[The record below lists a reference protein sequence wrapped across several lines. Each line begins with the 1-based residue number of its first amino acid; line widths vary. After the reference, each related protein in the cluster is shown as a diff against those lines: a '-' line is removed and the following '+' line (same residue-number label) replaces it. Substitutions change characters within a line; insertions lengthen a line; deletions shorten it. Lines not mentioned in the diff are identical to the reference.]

1 MALPAWLAGLFE
13 PLAKIIDDLTLSKE
27 EKESLKLQALSVQV
41 GMASEIL
48 GYEQKLVES
57 QAAVIKAE
65 AEGASWMQRNWRPV
79 LMLTIV
85 LIVANNYLINPYLKA
100 MFGWDIQLV
109 LPEQLWTLMT
119 IGVGGY
125 LAGRSGEKIAE
136 SVAEGLKNK
145 TTVIADRR
153 GGSNGSS

>member
-27 EKESLKLQALSVQV
+27 EKEQLKLQTLSVQI

-57 QAAVIKAE
+57 QASVIKAE
-65 AEGASWMQRNWRPV
+65 AEGASWLQRNWRPI

-85 LIVANNYLINPYLKA
+85 FIVANNYLINPYLKA
-100 MFGWDIQLV
+100 MFDWNIV
-109 LPEQLWTLMT
+109 LELPDQLWTLMT

-136 SVAEGLKNK
+136 SVAEGMKNK
-145 TTVIADRR
+145 TTVVADRR
-153 GGSNGSS
+153 GNRNGD